1 MVGEEKCYLLHP
13 CSNPT
18 YDIFHFVRANC
29 CWGYNPWEI
38 SYLCLQKNH
47 TNFNHSKLCQIPL
60 YYPRLVGLPFNPSN
74 SNRFPST
81 SKYFTKWYT
90 LSSFSTNFSSS
101 ETKSYGLEKMLAV
114 WMASLLLIES
124 WLSSGGN
131 FQWIHSDLR
140 IQGHVHYVLIFL
152 CIYRNNVIIHIK
164 NS

>member
-1 MVGEEKCYLLHP
+1 MGRRNVIFSTRVQIPLM
-13 CSNPT
+13 T
-18 YDIFHFVRANC
+18 YFT
-29 CWGYNPWEI
+29 PWEPI
-38 SYLCLQKNH
+38 VVEAITHERYLTFAYRKNH

-90 LSSFSTNFSSS
+90 SSSLSTNFSSS

-164 NS
+164 NL